1 MHSNEE
7 EEERE
12 DGEEEDQEEDIKVI
26 LVGEPGTGK
35 TSLINVS
42 IGEKFKEVSDSTL
55 LSTFVPK
62 TFTKNGREYTLNIW
76 DTAGQEKYRA
86 MTKLFT
92 KKSKIVIFV
101 YAINNKKS
109 FDGLKSYWINCIKE
123 SLGEAP
129 VLGLVG
135 NKIDLFTEEEVKED
149 EAKQFAF
156 ENQMKF
162 QLVSAKD
169 DPNGFIQF
177 LSELLDNYLEK
188 GVEDHGRET
197 ISINKKKHASRG
209 KKRKKC
215 CKLI

>member
-1 MHSNEE
+1 MYSNEE
-7 EEERE
+7 EERE
-12 DGEEEDQEEDIKVI
+12 EEGGEEGEEEIKVI

-42 IGEKFKEVSDSTL
+42 IGEKFKEVSDSTF

-62 TFTKNGREYTLNIW
+62 KFTKNGHEYTLNIW

-109 FDGLKSYWINCIKE
+109 FDGLKTYWVNCIKE

-129 VLGLVG
+129 VLGLAG
-135 NKIDLFTEEEVKED
+135 NKADLFTQEEIKEE
-149 EAKQFAF
+149 EAKQYAF

-162 QLVSAKD
+162 QLVSAKEN
-169 DPNGFIQF
+169 PNGFIQF

-188 GVEDHGRET
+188 GDEEPGRET
-197 ISINKKKHASRG
+197 ISINKKKHASKG

-215 CKLI
+215 CKFI